1 MQTPYS
7 QELAEF
13 DAKLRDQYR
22 RLKSARGTDPVFI
35 IEHGLEAQEVLELQ
49 ALVGRKLRLLRPGSA
64 AWIGNHLS
72 LALAI
77 TEVGYRYQGT
87 GTDFWPKVDETL
99 GVSLAHSDRTDIS
112 ELFSRLAQQ
121 YGFAAP
127 NRSDWAIAYNHIAW
141 PIRNALAPLEIHKPL
156 LIALAKVLASGTP
169 LREDEL
175 LISKLV
181 SIADGLWSRRL
192 RDWLED
198 TRLAVELSKALL
210 APDEGEGWFEPGIVA
225 RIGGDL
231 RKDPDAAIA
240 LRHAKRLVSKERRS
254 SSPSVE
260 ASRYGIV
267 IAHGRVTGLYLNG
280 PVLSEADLQHL
291 VSGAMASWEIGAEGA
306 AQSQPIKN
314 FLAGGVIHLGQPMKP
329 LSADPL
335 SVWSYGERLND
346 APDLL
351 RALQPTPPSIFSW
364 NGSDGLFPAVMA
376 GQTLSSGSK
385 IVYLSWNPTDQP
397 LEYVQ
402 LPCWEGCSA
411 YLVDPLNKASNRL
424 LRDLGISPED
434 TAPITFSSGATI
446 SNLSNIMTHVE
457 GVPLYCRVNTQSM
470 SAEVIN
476 SEGVSVS
483 SGRFEKGEVFRL
495 DLPAGSH
502 KLSLEAGDDL
512 QDINISI
519 VPQNRDTS
527 FRIYVEPPSAT
538 IDDLASDTL
547 SIVLRSE
554 FALHSV
560 EGLAWIT
567 RDGQTVDVPFPF
579 QIDVPGRLDA
589 SSTLISELKRLA
601 LGSANMGPIDIQI
614 QLKGLGNY
622 TWRLA
627 REFRRLT
634 YLPDKHNWQDEHGNP
649 VAGIRGAD
657 ISTPLLLIDNT
668 SAKTDHDITALWI
681 PETSSW
687 EAISSAVV
695 VAPSVVRMGNH
706 HAADPVGSARAVQGL
721 DGSPG
726 FKTLLSSY
734 LAWRTAEPSNLI
746 ASHQARVI
754 SGEIEK
760 ALVESFCGGEWR
772 RIENSGE
779 GLHRNSHSE
788 LSRICMSRQ
797 IATGK
802 RFPQLDKVESA
813 KLHIELTH
821 SFASVVSDLSALL
834 ADTAD
839 FEELDYAINDAYAK
853 LSRDRESAGA
863 AAFEELDIF
872 NSDQTWQKA
881 VRDAVAAAKRPA
893 FQPLILPS
901 SRWKALSSLRYQNG
915 GLDDVV
921 EKLVACH
928 MDALR
933 SPGKQWI
940 GSREIRIGLQLW
952 MSPRDVLKT
961 PGAEE
966 ALVKLLSDRQTSRAI
981 RYAALRIHAE
991 KSIS

>member
-1 MQTPYS
+1 M
-7 QELAEF
+7 
-13 DAKLRDQYR
+13 
-22 RLKSARGTDPVFI
+22 
-35 IEHGLEAQEVLELQ
+35 Q

-99 GVSLAHSDRTDIS
+99 GVSLGHSDRTDIS

-121 YGFAAP
+121 YGFATP
-127 NRSDWAIAYNHIAW
+127 SRSDWAVAYNHIAW

-156 LIALAKVLASGTP
+156 LVALGKVLASGTP

-198 TRLAVELSKALL
+198 NRLAVELSKALL
-210 APDEGEGWFEPGIVA
+210 APDEGQGWFEPSVVA
-225 RIGGDL
+225 RIGNDL

-240 LRHAKRLVSKERRS
+240 LRRAKRLVSKERRP

-267 IAHGRVTGLYLNG
+267 IADGQVTGLYLNG
-280 PVLSEADLQHL
+280 PLLSDADLHH
-291 VSGAMASWEIGAEGA
+291 VMSGALASWEIEAEGA
-306 AQSQPIKN
+306 DQLQPIKS
-314 FLAGGVIHLGQPMKP
+314 FLTGGVIHLGQPMKP
-329 LSADPL
+329 LSTGPL
-335 SVWSYGERLND
+335 SMRSYGERLDD
-346 APDLL
+346 APGLL
-351 RALQPTPPSIFSW
+351 KALQPTPSSIFSW

-376 GQTLSSGSK
+376 GQPISSESK
-385 IVYLSWNPTDQP
+385 VIYLNWDAADRP

-424 LRDLGISPED
+424 LQDFGLSAED
-434 TAPITFSSGATI
+434 TAPITFSSGTTI
-446 SNLSNIMTHVE
+446 SNLSNVMTYVE
-457 GVPLYCRVNTQSM
+457 GVPIYCRVNAQLL
-470 SAEVIN
+470 SAEVRN
-476 SEGVSVS
+476 SEGISVS

-495 DLPAGSH
+495 DFPAGSY
-502 KLSLEAGDDL
+502 KLSLEAGDDV
-512 QDINISI
+512 QDVNISI
-519 VPQNRDTS
+519 VPQSRDAS
-527 FRIYVEPPSAT
+527 FRIYVDPPSAT
-538 IDDLASDTL
+538 IDDLVSDTL

-554 FALHSV
+554 FALHGI

-567 RDGQTVDVPFPF
+567 RDGQTVNTPIPFK
-579 QIDVPGRLDA
+579 IDVPGRLDA

-601 LGSANMGPIDIQI
+601 LASANMAPIDIQI
-614 QLKGLGNY
+614 QLKGLGHY
-622 TWRLA
+622 SWRLA

-634 YLPDKHNWQDEHGNP
+634 YLPNARNWQDEHGNP

-657 ISTPLLLIDNT
+657 IAAPLLLVDNL
-668 SAKTDHDITALWI
+668 SAKTDYDITSLWI
-681 PETSSW
+681 PEASPW

-695 VAPSVVRMGNH
+695 EAPSVIRMGNH
-706 HAADPVGSARAVQGL
+706 HSADPVGSARAVRGIN
-721 DGSPG
+721 GSPG
-726 FKTLLSSY
+726 FITLLSSY
-734 LAWRTAEPSNLI
+734 LAWRTAEPSNLM
-746 ASHQARVI
+746 ASHQAGVI
-754 SGEIEK
+754 SGQLEK

-772 RIENSGE
+772 KIENSGE
-779 GLHRNSHSE
+779 GFHRNSYSE
-788 LSRICMSRQ
+788 LSRICIGRQ

-802 RFPQLDKVESA
+802 RFPQLNKAENA
-813 KLHIELTH
+813 TLHLELTH
-821 SFASVVSDLSALL
+821 SFSNVAPDLSALL
-834 ADTAD
+834 ADGAE

-863 AAFEELDIF
+863 ATFEELDIF
-872 NSDQTWQKA
+872 NDDKTWQKA
-881 VRDAVAAAKRPA
+881 IRDAVAAAKRPA
-893 FQPLILPS
+893 FQPLLLPS
-901 SRWKALSSLRYQNG
+901 SRWKTLSSLRYQNG

-921 EKLVACH
+921 EQLVACH

-940 GSREIRIGLQLW
+940 DSKEIRIGLQLW
-952 MSPRDVLKT
+952 MSPREVLKT
-961 PGAEE
+961 SGSEE

-981 RYAALRIHAE
+981 RYAALRIRAE
-991 KSIS
+991 KSRS